1 MLYFRTFLL
10 GFLGPLF
17 PVLLGNGTTFPKG
30 KCMHY
35 IKGYL
40 FGEEK
45 MSGGRT
51 DAKIDFSLQIFLFT
65 FLGKKWIDLERNTY
79 LTDCRLAQKA
89 RGPEIW
95 CG

>member
-40 FGEEK
+40 FGQTSIK
-45 MSGGRT
+45 ILRFRIVSVFFYPVDGLGGYY
-51 DAKIDFSLQIFLFT
+51 ILLI
-65 FLGKKWIDLERNTY
+65 W
-79 LTDCRLAQKA
+79 LTNS
-89 RGPEIW
+89 
-95 CG
+95 